1 MRQARGIVAVL
12 RGTIL
17 TALILVSVSCTDSD
31 SPVRGRE
38 TRTTGRLVIA
48 GGAVRPEN
56 AAIYQAVID
65 GQEGNGALCVIPT
78 ASSDPAASMER
89 AVEILT
95 NYAGTGSVKG
105 ILISTED
112 PSQAQDSS
120 IVAEMETCSGF
131 FFTGGSQSR
140 ILDVFLPSEG
150 ATAAYQALWQRW
162 QEGAVVSG
170 SSAGAAMMSRVMIS
184 GGSSSEAVTYGVQV
198 PGGEGVSISEGM
210 GFFEVGTLDQHFLAR
225 GRIGRTLVSVLNQNT
240 PKIGFGIDENTALV
254 VDGDSAWVVGASGV
268 VVVDGRSVKRTG
280 SHRGSNLLVNLIGMG
295 DVLDLKTLA
304 VQRESAK
311 IPVPITSTSV
321 ESTDD
326 PFARWAFLHLM
337 AALSSSSAT
346 EATYSL
352 SEASLRIAEDEGFS
366 ASMMRITGGV
376 EGTPLGLSAGPFR
389 VDILDRS
396 TEN

>member
-1 MRQARGIVAVL
+1 
-12 RGTIL
+12 
-17 TALILVSVSCTDSD
+17 
-31 SPVRGRE
+31 
-38 TRTTGRLVIA
+38 
-48 GGAVRPEN
+48 
-56 AAIYQAVID
+56 
-65 GQEGNGALCVIPT
+65 
-78 ASSDPAASMER
+78 
-89 AVEILT
+89 
-95 NYAGTGSVKG
+95 
-105 ILISTED
+105 
-112 PSQAQDSS
+112 
-120 IVAEMETCSGF
+120 
-131 FFTGGSQSR
+131 
-140 ILDVFLPSEG
+140 
-150 ATAAYQALWQRW
+150 
-162 QEGAVVSG
+162 
-170 SSAGAAMMSRVMIS
+170 MSRVMIS

-280 SHRGSNLLVNLIGMG
+280 SHRGSSLLVNLIGMG

-321 ESTDD
+321 ELTDD